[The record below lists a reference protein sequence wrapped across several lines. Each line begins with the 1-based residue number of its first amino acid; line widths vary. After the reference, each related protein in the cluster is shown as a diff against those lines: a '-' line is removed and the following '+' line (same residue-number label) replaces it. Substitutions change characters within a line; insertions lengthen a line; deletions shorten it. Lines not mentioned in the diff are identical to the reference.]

1 MLMSLLPPSVV
12 ASAATMAQAATPVL
26 APTRPKQ
33 PQAPTAVW
41 KATRWYNQHSALT
54 LGLALLAIVPAAQ
67 QAQQVQALAQ
77 LCAAPL
83 GKPLG
88 ALLALVAQP
97 TFTPLQQRRW
107 YDAKPQ
113 LQPLPALMELL
124 KQMPAPAV
132 QAIGQQWLA
141 QLQQTL

>member
-1 MLMSLLPPSVV
+1 
-12 ASAATMAQAATPVL
+12 
-26 APTRPKQ
+26 
-33 PQAPTAVW
+33 VW

-83 GKPLG
+83 GKTTST
-88 ALLALVAQP
+88 LLTMVAQP
-97 TFTPLQQRRW
+97 SFTPAHQRRW
-107 YDAKPQ
+107 YDAKHQ
-113 LQPLPALMELL
+113 LHPLPALMELL
-124 KQMPAPAV
+124 KQMPAPTV

-141 QLQQTL
+141 QLQKTL